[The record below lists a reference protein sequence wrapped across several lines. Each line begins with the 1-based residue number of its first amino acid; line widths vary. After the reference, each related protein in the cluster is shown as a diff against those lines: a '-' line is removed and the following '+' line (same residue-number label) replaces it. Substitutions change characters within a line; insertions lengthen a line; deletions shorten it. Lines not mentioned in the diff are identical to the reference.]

1 MNAIMERTV
10 QALGGLDENKQLIAF
25 KFIESLAAKEA
36 EDEDDEWL
44 PYCEDEME
52 EDIRL
57 YDEAKANDD
66 GFRISHND
74 LLKRYG
80 ITS

>member
-10 QALGGLDENKQLIAF
+10 QALGGLDEDKQLKVF
-25 KFIESLAAKEA
+25 RFIESLAVADGES
-36 EDEDDEWL
+36 DDDEWL
-44 PYCEDEME
+44 PYSEDEME

-66 GFRISHND
+66 GFRISLEELRERH
-74 LLKRYG
+74 G
-80 ITS
+80 F

>member
-25 KFIESLAAKEA
+25 KFIESLAAKNSD
-36 EDEDDEWL
+36 DEDDEWL
-44 PYCEDEME
+44 PYCDDEME

-66 GFRISHND
+66 GFRIS
-74 LLKRYG
+74 LAELRERYG
-80 ITS
+80 F

>member
-10 QALGGLDENKQLIAF
+10 QALGGLDENKQMMVF
-25 KFIESLAAKEA
+25 RFIESLAVSNN
-36 EDEDDEWL
+36 EDDDDEWL
-44 PYCEDEME
+44 PYSEDEME

-66 GFRISHND
+66 GYRIS
-74 LLKRYG
+74 LEELRERYG
-80 ITS
+80 F

>member
-10 QALGGLDENKQLIAF
+10 QALNGLDENKQLRVF
-25 KFIESLAAKEA
+25 MFIESLANGNA
-36 EDEDDEWL
+36 EDNDDEWL
-44 PYCEDEME
+44 PYSEDEME

-66 GFRISHND
+66 GFRISHDD

-80 ITS
+80 IKA